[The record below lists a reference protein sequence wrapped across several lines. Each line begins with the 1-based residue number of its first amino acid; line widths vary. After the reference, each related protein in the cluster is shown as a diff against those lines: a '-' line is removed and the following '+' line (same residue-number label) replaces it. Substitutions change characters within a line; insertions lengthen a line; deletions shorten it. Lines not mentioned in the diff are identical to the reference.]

1 MNLPKNVVNNN
12 AMRAYLMGCTTLKL
26 ISNPNAP
33 KRNGKIIFGWIL
45 DEHGEELKEFVN
57 IHQNTCAVYEMVLT
71 TILIAVLWFCIF
83 TCPKCGKQL
92 KVTVG
97 G

>member
-1 MNLPKNVVNNN
+1 MEIPKNVEYNNM
-12 AMRAYLMGCTTLKL
+12 MRAYLMDCAGLKL
-26 ISNPNAP
+26 IANPGAQ
-33 KRNGKIIFGWIL
+33 KKNGKIIFGWIL
-45 DEHGEELKEFVN
+45 DEHGAELREFVKA
-57 IHQNTCAVYEMVLT
+57 HQDTCAIYELVLT
-71 TILIAVLWFCIF
+71 TILIEVLHFCVF

>member
-1 MNLPKNVVNNN
+1 MNLPKIVVNNN
-12 AMRAYLMGCTTLKL
+12 AMRAYLTDCTTLKL
-26 ISNPNAP
+26 IANPNAP

-45 DEHGEELKEFVN
+45 EEHREKLKEFVKT
-57 IHQNTCAVYEMVLT
+57 HQNTCAVYELVLT
-71 TILIAVLWFCIF
+71 TILIEVLDFCVF